1 MTETSNKMKAPP
13 RVILITGQA
22 GAGHSTTLK
31 LLEDQGYISVDNL
44 PLSLVDQLVAIEVET
59 QGKQLAVC
67 VDSRTSGFEP
77 QAILRLID
85 NLTTKFADEF
95 KHVHLTASAPELL
108 RRYQSTRR
116 AHPLAGDYAIE
127 EAIALDQER
136 MDAVRVVAN
145 VIIDSTAISPMALR
159 TALLGGLG
167 IELVDRLS
175 VRLISFGFKS
185 GLPEAA
191 DYVFDVRF
199 LRNPHWDQGL
209 RSLTGRD
216 EDVFTYIASDAGFE
230 VFFKGLSAM
239 VPHILEKAILD
250 ARPQLSFAF
259 GCTGGRH
266 RSVACAEY
274 FAKWLEKEGHI
285 VTIDHRELAKQ
296 PSS

>member
-1 MTETSNKMKAPP
+1 MIDTQMITNGRP

-44 PLSLVDQLVAIEVET
+44 PLALVDQLVAIEVET
-59 QGKQLAVC
+59 QDRQLALC

-77 QAILRLID
+77 QAILRLIE
-85 NLTTKFADEF
+85 NLTAKFADGF
-95 KHVHLTASAPELL
+95 KHVHLTASAPELI
-108 RRYQSTRR
+108 RRYHSTRR

-127 EAIALDQER
+127 QAIHLDMER
-136 MDAVRVVAN
+136 MDGVRAIAD

-159 TALLGGLG
+159 TALLSGLG
-167 IELVDRLS
+167 IELANSLN
-175 VRLISFGFKS
+175 VRLISFGYKS

-199 LRNPHWDQGL
+199 LRNPHWDLKL
-209 RSLTGRD
+209 RSMTGAD
-216 EDVFTYIASDAGFE
+216 DDVFDYIASDEGFGI
-230 VFFKGLSAM
+230 FFKGLQVMA
-239 VPHILEKAILD
+239 PQILEKAVSD

-266 RSVACAEY
+266 RSVACAEH
-274 FAKWLEKEGHI
+274 FAKWLKKQGHQ
-285 VTIDHRELAKQ
+285 VTMDHRELAKQ
-296 PSS
+296 LAS